1 MSRPIQLILVDLDNL
16 RRGMFTRG
24 PLPKPVEGPFTSET
38 WLEPRPQAD
47 DHLPPVEGSKPACV
61 VVFAMNLETAADR
74 DIEFDTLR
82 AFGQRLACV
91 VTKASLA
98 GSELVLTLP
107 VKQSADKALERL
119 LRHAP
124 LPEHAG
130 MLESVHL
137 LTEDKGLRDS
147 IHNELGKK
155 FTLDRRSKDF
165 VWAWA
170 RDGKSKGASRQHLTR
185 PRLVSAVDDAAPTDP
200 AQAIDTPTLV
210 AWAGGRPVGIRPGT
224 MLQELVALLQRRP
237 GLLTQVGPTVTSLRG
252 IERMERLARGGRP
265 LLGPCDAGDGL
276 ELCDEDV
283 ADGDYSQPSESSL
296 GPGAVRLGHPRRAT
310 VRTLL
315 PPAVVTAVES
325 KLRVGH
331 RRTLL
336 DGWALTGVSLAKLS
350 SSTPLKVRLCRKGL
364 DLQAEI
370 TSPFGEPLRAWW
382 MRKTETWDKHKIAGL
397 GTMLSG
403 TFTVHAIPGV
413 IEDAPR
419 QELVVRTPCSGD
431 VMVELRAPLQSHMIS
446 AGKVGAQEVAV
457 LGRADHRAPGAA
469 VKCAPI
475 QEFPEREWARAFPQF
490 LSLFYE
496 LRQLPLM
503 VPV

>member
-1 MSRPIQLILVDLDNL
+1 MTRSVQLILVDLDNL
-16 RRGMFTRG
+16 RRCVFTRG
-24 PLPKPVEGPFTSET
+24 PLPQPVEGPFTSDA
-38 WLEPRPQAD
+38 WLEPHPQGDDRP
-47 DHLPPVEGSKPACV
+47 PPVDGSRPPCV
-61 VVFAMNLETAADR
+61 VVFAMNLDTAADR

-82 AFGQRLACV
+82 DFGQRLACV
-91 VTKASLA
+91 MTEAFLA
-98 GSELVLTLP
+98 GIEIVLTLP

-147 IHNELGKK
+147 IHKELGKK
-155 FTLDRRSKDF
+155 YSLDRRSKDF

-170 RDGKSKGASRQHLTR
+170 RDGKSKGAPRQHLTS
-185 PRLVSAVDDAAPTDP
+185 PRLVSAVGDAAPTDP
-200 AQAIDTPTLV
+200 AQAIDTPALV
-210 AWAGGRPVGIRPGT
+210 AWAGGQPVGVPPGT
-224 MLQELVALLQRRP
+224 TLQELVTLLQRRP
-237 GLLTQVGPTVTSLRG
+237 GLMTQVGPTVASLRG
-252 IERMERLARGGRP
+252 IERMERLARGERP
-265 LLGPCDAGDGL
+265 LLRPCDAGDGL
-276 ELCDEDV
+276 ERCDEDV
-283 ADGDYSQPSESSL
+283 VNGDYSQPSESSL
-296 GPGAVRLGHPRRAT
+296 GPGAVRLGHPRCAT

-325 KLRVGH
+325 KLQVGH
-331 RRTLL
+331 RHTLL

-350 SSTPLKVRLCRKGL
+350 SSTPFKVRLCRKGL

-370 TSPFGEPLRAWW
+370 TSPFGESLRAWW
-382 MRKTETWDKHKIAGL
+382 MHKTETWDKHRIKAL
-397 GTMLSG
+397 GTVLSS

-413 IEDAPR
+413 VEDALPR
-419 QELVVRTPCSGD
+419 ELVVRTPCRGD

-446 AGKVGAQEVAV
+446 AGKVGAHEVAV
-457 LGRADHRAPGAA
+457 LGRADHRAPGAT

-490 LSLFYE
+490 LNLFQE